1 MYTFI
6 DLFSGAG
13 GLSEGFIRKGFNAI
27 SHIEMNKEASLTL
40 ETRAAYHFLK
50 NKNKIEI
57 YNSYLKG
64 EISRIDFLKNIPQSI
79 LKSVINKEI
88 SDSTIE
94 EIFEQI
100 DERITGTEKTVD
112 LIIGGPP
119 CQAYSLVGRARDPNG
134 MKEDPRNH
142 LYLQYVKFL
151 KKYKPKMFVFENV
164 PGIYSANN
172 STQMSK
178 IEQAINDA
186 GYKIG
191 HNKILNSK
199 NFNVLQDRK
208 RVIIIGWLKELDLS
222 IPPFK
227 EIEVSDKRGF
237 KLLYDDLPKLQ
248 NGEGHLGPLSYISS
262 DFNDYLVKSK
272 IRTSDENFVTQH
284 IARPNN
290 ENDLEIYRVAV
301 NLLLKDG
308 KKLNYKDLPERLKR
322 HKNENAFLNRFN
334 VVPPEN
340 LSQTVVA
347 HIAMDGHYYI
357 HPDISQNRSI
367 SVREAARIQ
376 SFPDNF
382 YFEGSRTSAFK
393 QIGNAVPPLMAEGIA
408 SVIKKILS
416 SKPNKND

>member
-1 MYTFI
+1 
-6 DLFSGAG
+6 
-13 GLSEGFIRKGFNAI
+13 
-27 SHIEMNKEASLTL
+27 MNKEASLTL
-40 ETRAAYHFLK
+40 ETRAAYHYLK
-50 NKNKIEI
+50 NKNKIDI

-64 EISRIDFLKNIPQSI
+64 EISRIDLLKNIPQSI

-208 RVIIIGWLKELDLS
+208 RVIIIGWLKELDLN

-227 EIEVSDKRGF
+227 EIEVSEKRGF

-408 SVIKKILS
+408 SVIKKILP

>member
-40 ETRAAYHFLK
+40 ETRAAYHYLK
-50 NKNKIEI
+50 NKNKIDI

-64 EISRIDFLKNIPQSI
+64 EISRIDLLKNIPQSI

-208 RVIIIGWLKELDLS
+208 RVIIIGWLKELDLN

-227 EIEVSDKRGF
+227 EIEVSEKRGF

-408 SVIKKILS
+408 SVIKKILP